1 VSESVAAVPLREQQR
16 AYTRSK
22 LLESARQ
29 VFVTRGFPD
38 ATVDDI
44 AREAGASRA
53 TFYLHFR
60 SKTDVAAALVDEGT
74 PFAVAQY
81 RTLDKLLCEG
91 GPRLREELHEWL
103 SKWLDIWTESAG
115 AWHALQAASVL
126 EPELEALRLRQSAT
140 LIDTLER
147 YFAQMPE
154 DERKHARE
162 RALLLEIMTQRIFS
176 LASTRELPVAN
187 DGILSTLLDM
197 WYHTLIEQ
205 APAHTT
211 PENRS

>member
-1 VSESVAAVPLREQQR
+1 MPESVAAVPLREQQR

-60 SKTDVAAALVDEGT
+60 SKIDVVMALVEEGT
-74 PFAVAQY
+74 PFAVARY
-81 RTLDKLLCEG
+81 KTLDKLLCDG
-91 GPRLREELHEWL
+91 GPRLCEHLHTWL
-103 SKWLDIWTESAG
+103 SQWLDIWTESG
-115 AWHALQAASVL
+115 GVWHALQAAAML
-126 EPELEALRLRQSAT
+126 EPEVEALRLRQSAT

-147 YFAQMPE
+147 YLSQMPE
-154 DERKHARE
+154 AERKHARD
-162 RALLLEIMTQRIFS
+162 RALLLEIMTQRIFA
-176 LASTRELPVAN
+176 LASTRELPVGN
-187 DGILSTLLDM
+187 DEVLSSLLDM
-197 WYHTLIEQ
+197 WYHTLVEQ
-205 APAHTT
+205 VPGHST
-211 PENRS
+211 P

>member
-1 VSESVAAVPLREQQR
+1 MSESVAAVPLREQQR

-44 AREAGASRA
+44 VREAGASRA

-81 RTLDKLLCEG
+81 RTLDKLLCDG
-91 GPRLREELHEWL
+91 GPRLREQLHTWL

-126 EPELEALRLRQSAT
+126 EPELEALRLRQSGT

-147 YFAQMPE
+147 YFGQMPE
-154 DERKHARE
+154 AERKHARD

-187 DGILSTLLDM
+187 DDVLSTLLDM
-197 WYHTLIEQ
+197 WYHTLVEQ
-205 APAHTT
+205 APGKIRT
-211 PENRS
+211 

>member
-1 VSESVAAVPLREQQR
+1 MSESVAAVPLREQQR

-44 AREAGASRA
+44 VREAGASRA

-81 RTLDKLLCEG
+81 RMLDKLLCDG
-91 GPRLREELHEWL
+91 GPRLREQLHSWL
-103 SKWLDIWTESAG
+103 SKWLGIWTESAG
-115 AWHALQAASVL
+115 AWHALQAASTL
-126 EPELEALRLRQSAT
+126 EPELEAQRLRQSAT

-147 YFAQMPE
+147 YFGQMPE
-154 DERKHARE
+154 ADRKHARD

-176 LASTRELPVAN
+176 LASMRELPIAN
-187 DGILSTLLDM
+187 DDILSTLVDM
-197 WYHTLIEQ
+197 WYYTLVEQ
-205 APAHTT
+205 APPQIRT
-211 PENRS
+211 

>member
-1 VSESVAAVPLREQQR
+1 MPESVAAVPLREQQR

-44 AREAGASRA
+44 VREAGASRA

-81 RTLDKLLCEG
+81 RTLDKLLCDG
-91 GPRLREELHEWL
+91 GPRLREQLHEWL

-115 AWHALQAASVL
+115 AWHALQAASTL

-147 YFAQMPE
+147 YFTQMPE
-154 DERKHARE
+154 AERKHARD

-187 DGILSTLLDM
+187 DAILATLLDM
-197 WYHTLIEQ
+197 WYHTLVEQ
-205 APAHTT
+205 APALRT
-211 PENRS
+211 